1 MHAGEELSLPRHE
14 NNLNIDSASFEHSL
28 AKVRDME
35 KRRAGK
41 SGLEI
46 SRLGLGTMTWG
57 RDTDTH
63 EAADQCRA
71 YIEAGGNFFDT
82 ASTYGDGDSERV
94 LGGLIGTL
102 FQRSEVAIAT
112 KAGISFPDGE
122 KTVNNSR
129 QALIAE
135 LDRSLQRLETDYID
149 IWQIHC
155 WDPFNPLEDSLSAL
169 DYAYSSG
176 KARYVGLSNFSGW
189 QSARAITIQE
199 SNSAKAPIVTHQVE
213 YSLLNRSAEEEIL
226 PCADETAIGVL
237 AWAPLGRGVLTGKY
251 RNGIPS
257 DSRAAAP
264 HFVKHVEPYLNDASS
279 RIVEA
284 VTVAAQGLGFSPLEV
299 ALAWV
304 RDTPGITSAIVG
316 ARTGAQLRGIL
327 KSEEV
332 LLPQIVR
339 EALDEVSSQ

>member
-1 MHAGEELSLPRHE
+1 
-14 NNLNIDSASFEHSL
+14 
-28 AKVRDME
+28 ME
-35 KRRAGK
+35 MRRVGK
-41 SGLEI
+41 SGLSL

-82 ASTYGDGDSERV
+82 SPTYGDGDSERV
-94 LGGLIGTL
+94 IGGLIGTL
-102 FQRSEVAIAT
+102 FKREEVAIAT
-112 KAGISFPDGE
+112 KAGVSFNDGSRN
-122 KTVNNSR
+122 VNNSR
-129 QALIAE
+129 QSLIAD
-135 LDRSLQRLETDYID
+135 LDRSLSRLETDYVD
-149 IWQIHC
+149 IWQIHS
-155 WDPFNPLEDSLSAL
+155 WDPETPLEDSLSAL
-169 DYAYSSG
+169 DYAYTSG

-199 SNSAKAPIVTHQVE
+199 GNSAKAPIVSNQVE
-213 YSLLNRSAEEEIL
+213 YSLLNRSAEAEIL
-226 PCADETAIGVL
+226 ECARETDTAVL

-251 RNGIPS
+251 RKGIPS
-257 DSRAAAP
+257 DSRGAAP
-264 HFVKHVEPYLNDASS
+264 HFVKHVEPYLDEKSA

-284 VTVAAQGLGFSPLEV
+284 VCVASEGLGFAPLET

-327 KSEEV
+327 KSEEIE
-332 LLPQIVR
+332 LPEIVR
-339 EALDEVSSQ
+339 SALDEISA

>member
-1 MHAGEELSLPRHE
+1 
-14 NNLNIDSASFEHSL
+14 
-28 AKVRDME
+28 ME
-35 KRRAGK
+35 MRRAGK
-41 SGLEI
+41 SGLSL

-71 YIEAGGNFFDT
+71 FIEAGGNFIDT
-82 ASTYGDGDSERV
+82 SSTYGDGDSERV
-94 LGGLIGTL
+94 IGGLIGTL
-102 FQRSEVAIAT
+102 FKRDDVAIAT
-112 KAGISFPDGE
+112 KAGVSFPDGVR
-122 KTVNNSR
+122 TVNNSR
-129 QALIAE
+129 QSLISE
-135 LDRSLQRLETDYID
+135 LDRSLSRLETDYVD
-149 IWQIHC
+149 IWQIHS
-155 WDPFNPLEDSLSAL
+155 WDPHNPLEDTLSAL

-176 KARYVGLSNFSGW
+176 KARYVGISNFSGW

-199 SNSAKAPIVTHQVE
+199 TNSAKAPIVTHQVE
-213 YSLLNRSAEEEIL
+213 YSLLNREIEREVL
-226 PCADETAIGVL
+226 PCADETGIGIL

-251 RNGIPS
+251 RRGIPS

-264 HFVKHVEPYLNDASS
+264 HFVKHVEPYLREKPQ

-284 VTVAAQGLGFSPLEV
+284 VAVAAEGLGFSPLEV

-327 KSEEV
+327 ASEEIT
-332 LLPQIVR
+332 LPDIVR
-339 EALDEVSSQ
+339 DALNEISAP

>member
-1 MHAGEELSLPRHE
+1 
-14 NNLNIDSASFEHSL
+14 
-28 AKVRDME
+28 ME
-35 KRRAGK
+35 MRRAGK
-41 SGLEI
+41 SGLEL

-71 YIEAGGNFFDT
+71 YIEAGGNFLDT

-94 LGGLIGTL
+94 IGGLIGTL
-102 FQRSEVAIAT
+102 FQRSDVAIAS
-112 KAGISFPDGE
+112 KAGVTFPEGNR
-122 KTVNNSR
+122 TINNSR

-135 LDRSLQRLETDYID
+135 LDKSLTRLETDYLD
-149 IWQIHC
+149 IWQIHS
-155 WDPFNPLEDSLSAL
+155 WDPFNPLEDTLSAL

-176 KARYVGLSNFSGW
+176 KARYVGISNFSGW

-213 YSLLNRSAEEEIL
+213 YSLLNRDSELEVL
-226 PCADETAIGVL
+226 PCADETGIGIL

-264 HFVKHVEPYLNDASS
+264 HFIKHVEPYLRPDSA

-284 VTVAAQGLGFSPLEV
+284 VSVAAQGLGFSPLEV

-316 ARTGAQLRGIL
+316 ARTGAQMRGIL

-332 LLPQIVR
+332 SLPQIVR
-339 EALDEVSSQ
+339 DALDEVSQR